1 MQPELVLRGVF
12 VHLVEHGFRLGVRD
26 YLDALRALRGGFG
39 GHGRRDLLRLCQTL
53 WARSEAESRTIALLF
68 DRFPVPSPEE
78 IAAVTGT
85 APAEE
90 RPRDAVHAPAEHGG
104 AGPGAPGGDDAPAL
118 GVSFTP
124 VPRDGLG
131 LPRAQASPASD
142 EVFILTPRPV
152 IPLRT
157 LVIAWRR
164 FRAASRTGPRVELD
178 LDATVAAK
186 CRTGLLEAP
195 VLVPARRNQA
205 RVVVLVDASPS
216 MQAWQ
221 GLGEVIET
229 SLRQGQLGEWA
240 LRFFDN
246 VPDVLYGDDRL
257 LAPEPVERVLRAH
270 AGSTLLVIS
279 DAGAARGTRSR
290 ERVRGTASFLS
301 QAHPRWRPAAWINPM
316 PASRWRGTSAEG
328 IARLRGVSMF
338 ELTEVGLVEAV
349 DVLRGRAVC

>member
-1 MQPELVLRGVF
+1 MKPELVLRGVF
-12 VHLVEHGFRLGVRD
+12 VHLVEHGFRLGMRD

-39 GHGRRDLLRLCQTL
+39 GHGRRELLRLCQTL
-53 WARSEAESRTIALLF
+53 WARSEAEERTIALLF
-68 DRFPVPSPEE
+68 DRFPVPTREE
-78 IAAVTGT
+78 IAAVTGAT
-85 APAEE
+85 PADE
-90 RPRDAVHAPAEHGG
+90 RPRNAARATTQHG
-104 AGPGAPGGDDAPAL
+104 AADPRAAGGDSPAL

-142 EVFILTPRPV
+142 EIFILTPRPV

-195 VLVPARRNQA
+195 VLVPARRNHA

-221 GLGEVIET
+221 GLGELLET
-229 SLRQGQLGEWA
+229 SLRQGQLGDWA
-240 LRFFDN
+240 LRYFDN
-246 VPDVLYGDDRL
+246 VPDVLYRDDRL

-270 AGSTLLVIS
+270 AGSTLVVIS
-279 DAGAARGTRSR
+279 DGGAARGARSL

-301 QAHPRWRPAAWINPM
+301 QAYPRWRPAAWINPM
-316 PASRWRGTSAEG
+316 PVSRWRGTSAEG

-338 ELTEVGLVEAV
+338 ELTDVGLVEAV